1 MLCTSTVTLCVNRS
15 CVALKFASL
24 PNPLIILTMLHPSHW
39 DEVPLQHVEVL
50 PFDIDGHCRYSL
62 PCNPTKLMQSSKD
75 GRPWQAYI
83 SSSRKGFKGIRRI
96 AECKGSHVCNNIQ
109 CPYMQQFKT
118 FNTVQ
123 FESLGGKRVCS
134 CCGYAADHNPCEA
147 RKMWEFEN
155 GHSATTVI
163 IYHEG
168 THSCS
173 ADEYV
178 KSVLKENK
186 HMTPGQ
192 LPNHII
198 TKMIDD
204 GSDWSEITNKALK
217 FTDVE
222 TLSKLGHSFDAVT
235 KLREKTRE
243 KDRF

>member
-1 MLCTSTVTLCVNRS
+1 
-15 CVALKFASL
+15 
-24 PNPLIILTMLHPSHW
+24 MLHPSHW